1 MTVCGSSS
9 WQTLGVALIV
19 ACSSGTDG
27 TDGDLITCSELAE
40 RGYRSPAAELTD
52 APSFGAGEIA
62 PGEAV
67 TLAVPVNE
75 FAEMVDVD
83 VRMEDP
89 DAGIDIP
96 INIPSLDTEGDE
108 TVVFTLTDTNV
119 PPGRYLLRTVF
130 LTGPAWPSDSLYAAS
145 EPEAPYI
152 LVVSTGIETFDRCET
167 AIPAPSLVVTDAP
180 SE

>member
-1 MTVCGSSS
+1 MNLRTPSSCLLL
-9 WQTLGVALIV
+9 WVALMV
-19 ACSSGTDG
+19 ACSSSTDG
-27 TDGDLITCSELAE
+27 TDSDLITCSESAE
-40 RGYRSPAAELTD
+40 RGERATAAELTD
-52 APSFGAGEIA
+52 APSFGAGAIA

-96 INIPSLDTEGDE
+96 INIPSLDTEGNE
-108 TVVFTLTDTNV
+108 TVVFTLTETNV

-130 LTGPAWPSDSLYAAS
+130 LTGPAWPSDSLYAAG

-152 LVVSTGIETFDRCET
+152 LVVSTGVETLDRCET
-167 AIPAPSLVVTDAP
+167 AIPVPSLVVTDAP

>member
-9 WQTLGVALIV
+9 WQTLWVALIV

-40 RGYRSPAAELTD
+40 RGYRSTAAELTD

-75 FAEMVDVD
+75 FAERVRVD
-83 VRMEDP
+83 VRYLDDP
-89 DAGIDIP
+89 DVG

-108 TVVFTLTDTNV
+108 TVLFTLTDTNV

-130 LTGPAWPSDSLYAAS
+130 LKGPTGGSDSLYAAS

-152 LVVSTGIETFDRCET
+152 LGAFASIEELERCET
-167 AIPAPSLVVTDAP
+167 AIPAASFIVTDAP